1 MEGKLIIISA
11 PSGSGK
17 TTIVKKLLEKDLGL
31 EFSISATTRPR
42 RELEQDGKDY
52 YFLTMDEFRKKIEN
66 DEFIEWEEVYKGHLY
81 GTLKTEIERIWS
93 KGKHVLFEVD
103 VKGGIRL
110 KKKFG
115 KRSIA
120 LFIMPPSI
128 EELKKRLLARGT
140 DKNTEIEMRLAKA
153 ELELEFASRFD
164 CIIVNKNLGEAIKEV
179 TETISSF
186 LQCNHSDV

>member
-17 TTIVKKLLEKDLGL
+17 TTIVKNLLIKNPGL

-42 RELEQDGKDY
+42 RGPEQEGRDY
-52 YFLTMDEFRKKIEN
+52 YFLTQEEFRKKIEN

-81 GTLKTEIERIWS
+81 GTLKTEIDRIWA

-103 VKGGIRL
+103 VRGGLRL
-110 KKKFG
+110 KKIFG

-120 LFIMPPSI
+120 LFIMAPSI
-128 EELKKRLLARGT
+128 AELKKRLLARGT
-140 DKNTEIEMRLAKA
+140 DKVSEIEMRLAKA
-153 ELELEFASRFD
+153 EIELEFASQFD
-164 CIIVNKNLGEAIKEV
+164 CIIVNRNLDEAIEEV
-179 TETISSF
+179 STTVSSF
-186 LQCNHSDV
+186 LNVKQA